1 MPVARRRVDPAALA
15 LLDFAGAIQAL
26 EAVRPRVAIV
36 EEEPAN
42 DEPKAPALSTYQ
54 PLPGPQVLLEQSE
67 ADEILFGGGAGP
79 GKTVGCIG
87 LLRERVKLRGYRA
100 IVFRRR
106 TTDLANAVDRAKEVY
121 RDGRSTG
128 RFAFAPFAPFPLSRL
143 VQRGK
148 GGTMSF
154 DAWGSRIEFGHCHR
168 DNDYLAHMGQEY
180 DDIIFDEGSHFTRA
194 QYENLSGRLRGIVQ
208 GLRRRS
214 IVNTNPPGEDEPGY
228 EWIRQKWALWIDPA
242 ATVETW
248 EGLDEGGKA
257 ASGDYIQPQIV
268 RLEGLPS
275 RADKHDKPAPPAA
288 SGQVLYVAKDK
299 DGAERFSAKP
309 FTWNGVAAQ
318 GRTFI
323 RATLADNPAI
333 GEEYLQKLRGLDP
346 VARERL
352 EEGSW
357 TVKRGKGS
365 MFKREWC
372 RVIDPSEH
380 LPKDA
385 IIGDVRCWDK
395 AATEPSQTNPDPDWT
410 RGTRGAI
417 VHRAT
422 TLSDGDVLPPKTIII
437 KHVASCR
444 LGPGERD
451 AYMKTTADQDGKGV
465 RIRGPQDPASAG
477 KGDAVAFRAL
487 FPGFTVKTLPVSGD
501 KLLRFGPA
509 SSAAHPMSTGGRYGR
524 IAVMRGDWNDAFFA
538 ELESFTGAK
547 NGRDDIVD
555 TVSDLVEELDN
566 YTFVVDDSDREPM
579 DFETDSRL
587 GDQRGF

>member
-1 MPVARRRVDPAALA
+1 MLELA
-15 LLDFAGAIQAL
+15 NAIQAM
-26 EAVRPRVAIV
+26 EAARPRAEVVEV
-36 EEEPAN
+36 EEAPKEEA
-42 DEPKAPALSTYQ
+42 PKAPALGTYQ

-180 DDIIFDEGSHFTRA
+180 DDIIFDEGTHFTRA

-208 GLRRRS
+208 GIRRRS
-214 IVNTNPPGEDEPGY
+214 IVTANPPGEDEPGY

-242 ATVETW
+242 ATLETW
-248 EGLDEGGKA
+248 EGPDEGGKA
-257 ASGDYIQPQIV
+257 ASGEYIQPQIV

-275 RADKHDKPAPPAA
+275 RVDKQGKPQPPAA

-309 FTWNGVAAQ
+309 FNWNGVPAQ

-346 VARERL
+346 VDRERL

-357 TVKRGKGS
+357 TVKRGTGS

-372 RVIDPSEH
+372 RIVELHEH
-380 LPKDA
+380 LPA
-385 IIGDVRCWDK
+385 SHIIGDVRCWDK
-395 AATEPSQTNPDPDWT
+395 AATEPSKANPDPDWT
-410 RGTRGAI
+410 RGTRGAL
-417 VHRAT
+417 VHKAI
-422 TLSDGDVLPPKTIII
+422 TLSNGETLPAGTILI
-437 KHVASCR
+437 KHLASCR

-451 AYMKTTADQDGKGV
+451 DFIKTTAEQDGKEV
-465 RIRGPQDPASAG
+465 RIRGPQDPGGAG
-477 KGDAVAFRAL
+477 VGDAVAFRTL
-487 FPGFTVKTLPVSGD
+487 LRGFTVKTESVSGN

-509 SSAAHPMSTGGRYGR
+509 SSAAHPKSTGGKYGR
-524 IAVMRGDWNDAFFA
+524 IAVIRGDWNDAVFA
-538 ELESFTGAK
+538 ELEGFTGAK

-555 TVSDLVEELDN
+555 TVSDLVEELDVHTSAPPTKN
-566 YTFVVDDSDREPM
+566 PAPPRPYNFDSQP
-579 DFETDSRL
+579 L
-587 GDQRGF
+587 GI